1 MITLL
6 VNIVMLETVYK
17 VVLIWL
23 NIISVTC

>member
-17 VVLIWL
+17 VVLIWF